1 MILQCDDIVDT
12 NFYTYF
18 CQRDGLE
25 IPISDYHKRLTMS
38 LTKAN
43 NPESC
48 RENSQ
53 LETSTQEAREEAFM
67 PQTLL
72 EKAPA
77 VHQMNDSWI
86 PRQQEMSASIA
97 KNILII
103 EDDDGIREILGEILT
118 EETIHQVFLAQD
130 GESGLNILQDAT
142 PDLFLVDYRLPDI
155 NGLEL
160 IDRIRRIKG
169 YEQTPMVLMSAS
181 LSRENVTGPHLRYF
195 RKPFDLDKL
204 LEMIDEILG

>member
-1 MILQCDDIVDT
+1 
-12 NFYTYF
+12 
-18 CQRDGLE
+18 
-25 IPISDYHKRLTMS
+25 
-38 LTKAN
+38 
-43 NPESC
+43 
-48 RENSQ
+48 
-53 LETSTQEAREEAFM
+53 M

-77 VHQMNDSWI
+77 VHKMNNSWT

-97 KNILII
+97 KNILVI

-130 GESGLNILQDAT
+130 GESGLNMLQDAT
-142 PDLFLVDYRLPDI
+142 PDLCLLDYRLPDI

-181 LSRENVTGPHLRYF
+181 LSRENVTGPNLRYF

-204 LEMIDEILG
+204 LEMVDEILG